1 MTTTA
6 KLNEYNHAEEPARR
20 LLEQLG
26 VDVLFPVRRW
36 PMSAAMSVRY
46 SSRAV

>member
-26 VDVLFPVRRW
+26 VDLLHDARRW
-36 PMSAAMSVRY
+36 RLSGGTSGRRCSKV
-46 SSRAV
+46 V